1 MFQLK
6 LMLGLIVVMGLV
18 WVAGMMVMR
27 RQARQEDSRPT
38 YARSPLPQSR
48 EKR

>member
-18 WVAGMMVMR
+18 WLAGMMVMR
-27 RQARQEDSRPT
+27 RQARKEDSRPT
-38 YARSPLPQSR
+38 YARSLPTKTT